1 MLLSYTVN
9 SVGDYVGLVALAV
22 LVYRETRD
30 PLATAALFVAAQFL
44 PALIGPALTARV
56 DQLRLRRVLPALYL
70 GEALAFAL
78 LALLADAFSLPLV
91 LLLAAGDGVL
101 RITERA
107 LTRAAT
113 HATLDPRGL
122 LREGNALFNIAF
134 AGASV
139 GGAALGG
146 LLVDRLGVA
155 TALLV
160 DAASFAVI
168 AVVLA
173 TARAL
178 PATHAE
184 REPLRAR
191 LRAGLRH
198 ARTDRIA
205 RVLLAGEGIAVM
217 LFALVVPIEIVYAQ
231 ETLQTDEAGYGL
243 LLAAW
248 GAGIVVGSA
257 LYLVLRR
264 RSAVA
269 LILLSTLAVG
279 AGYLGMAG
287 TRELWVACAF
297 SVVGGAGNGIQWV
310 AVLTALQ
317 EATPADLQA
326 RVTSLL
332 ESIGSAATGAGFLL
346 GGVIAALFSPPA
358 AFAVSGVG
366 VLVLVAAGALLF
378 RAGRTTWGRP
388 ESTAS

>member
-178 PATHAE
+178 PGHA
-184 REPLRAR
+184 RRARAAARAAPRRPAPRAHGPDRPRAARRRGDRRHALRPRRAGRDR
-191 LRAGLRH
+191 LRAGDAADRRGGLR
-198 ARTDRIA
+198 AA
-205 RVLLAGEGIAVM
+205 AGRLGRRHRGRQR
-217 LFALVVPIEIVYAQ
+217 ALP
-231 ETLQTDEAGYGL
+231 
-243 LLAAW
+243 
-248 GAGIVVGSA
+248 
-257 LYLVLRR
+257 R
-264 RSAVA
+264 
-269 LILLSTLAVG
+269 
-279 AGYLGMAG
+279 
-287 TRELWVACAF
+287 AC
-297 SVVGGAGNGIQWV
+297 GGA
-310 AVLTALQ
+310 
-317 EATPADLQA
+317 
-326 RVTSLL
+326 
-332 ESIGSAATGAGFLL
+332 
-346 GGVIAALFSPPA
+346 
-358 AFAVSGVG
+358 
-366 VLVLVAAGALLF
+366 
-378 RAGRTTWGRP
+378 RP
-388 ESTAS
+388 WR